1 MRRTLPGTVH
11 NATPHRQE
19 PTMSVERTANPLR
32 TSARPALR
40 VATDAMSPLMR
51 LWVVAVEAVERRRA
65 AKLIGEMDDR
75 MLRDIGI
82 HRGNAAKAIREG
94 REDQRRVMPW
104 WER

>member
-1 MRRTLPGTVH
+1 
-11 NATPHRQE
+11 
-19 PTMSVERTANPLR
+19 MSVEPAANPLR
-32 TSARPALR
+32 TAARPALR
-40 VATDAMSPLMR
+40 VTTDALGPLMR
-51 LWVVAVEAVERRRA
+51 LWVTAVEAVERRRA

-82 HRGNAAKAIREG
+82 HRGNALKAIREG